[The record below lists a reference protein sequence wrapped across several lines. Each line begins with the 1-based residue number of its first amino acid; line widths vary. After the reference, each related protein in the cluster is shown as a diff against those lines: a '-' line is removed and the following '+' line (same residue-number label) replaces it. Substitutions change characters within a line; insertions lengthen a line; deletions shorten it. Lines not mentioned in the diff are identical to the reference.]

1 MLSVSGARK
10 LELALPAGADVDNWY
25 ANRVMGQLPRE
36 WRHGGEAAAA
46 GWEVHMGKAPTKVA
60 AMPAFM
66 GSENGRF
73 RSFVTWPN
81 LIGKGVGAVD
91 GSDTHAKGKG

>member
-25 ANRVMGQLPRE
+25 ANRVMGQPPWE

-46 GWEVHMGKAPTKVA
+46 GGEVAAGHMGKPRRRLQRCQHWPWVA
-60 AMPAFM
+60 RMAAAF
-66 GSENGRF
+66 GR
-73 RSFVTWPN
+73 S
-81 LIGKGVGAVD
+81 
-91 GSDTHAKGKG
+91 